1 VRETRAVRHGD
12 EDPAVGSYA
21 AARRALIAGSAGF
34 WASIAVCL
42 AIAHDATVEHDGIS
56 YFSVRA
62 TTLPV
67 IVLGYAAVIAGML
80 VAARRLPDDDL
91 GRRLA
96 LPMRCMPAVVVALLV
111 TPFNKGTALNWTHM
125 TLGVTLA
132 TSQAVVTAWLC
143 MVLPAL
149 RVLAAGLLQ
158 LVGGVVAALSLPD
171 TSFNYLLQGELLV
184 NLGFCA
190 CLVAAVGAAAATR
203 DDGEGSALRG
213 SFVPD

>member
-1 VRETRAVRHGD
+1 MS
-12 EDPAVGSYA
+12 SYA
-21 AARRALIAGSAGF
+21 AARRALLAGSLGF
-34 WASIAVCL
+34 WASILVCL
-42 AIAHDATVEHDGIS
+42 AIAHGPTVERDGIS

-67 IVLGYAAVIAGML
+67 IVLGYGAVIAGML

-96 LPMRCMPAVVVALLV
+96 LPMRCMPACVVALLI

-132 TSQAVVTAWLC
+132 ISQAVVTIWLC
-143 MVLPAL
+143 TVLPVP

-158 LVGGVVAALSLPD
+158 LVGGIVAALSLPD

-190 CLVAAVGAAAATR
+190 CLVAAVGAAAALR
-203 DDGEGSALRG
+203 GDGGDTALRG
-213 SFVPD
+213 TFAPD